1 MNAAH
6 TILVISENST
16 RNYTDLIRNITICQ
30 ELQYRHYINLK
41 FLNEA
46 NVVVLKNVLL

>member
-16 RNYTDLIRNITICQ
+16 RNHTDLITNITICQ

-46 NVVVLKNVLL
+46 NVVVLKNFLL